1 MRLARYFSRSI
12 SFMFFVYLFKTSIPG
27 HYFSLW
33 AFLKSLGRARGRYS
47 VWERFKRGRY
57 PVWDVTFWACPLEL
71 KPLRIE
77 GWSFQ
82 SNCRPLTKLLFF
94 LHLNF
99 YKTEQK
105 KNERK
110 SKNLRFSLNCYVK
123 FCRSSKSSIY
133 LLFKDSLD

>member
-33 AFLKSLGRARGRYS
+33 AFLKSLGRARGRYP
-47 VWERFKRGRY
+47 VWERFKRGRYPVWERSKRGRY

-105 KNERK
+105 KKRTK
-110 SKNLRFSLNCYVK
+110 IKK
-123 FCRSSKSSIY
+123 FEIFFK
-133 LLFKDSLD
+133 LLC